1 MNFLLYC
8 LYCMALLLIFT
19 NFLMVMFTYEAITE
33 AYNISELSYY
43 ELFVAITSG
52 FISIINVI
60 WLATNHGLNQVGFT
74 FLLHVA
80 IFAVN
85 ALLIKQFDKV
95 SYKRNEKPS
104 VQIIK
109 L

>member
-1 MNFLLYC
+1 MNFL

-19 NFLMVMFTYEAITE
+19 NFFMVIFTYEAIAK
-33 AYNISELSYY
+33 AYNIISELSYY
-43 ELFVAITSG
+43 ELFVALTSAIIC
-52 FISIINVI
+52 ISNTI
-60 WLATNHGLNQVGFT
+60 WLATNHSLNQVGFT

-85 ALLIKQFDKV
+85 ALLIKRFDKV
-95 SYKRNEKPS
+95 SYECDEKPS
-104 VQIIK
+104 LQIIK

>member
-8 LYCMALLLIFT
+8 IALLLIFT
-19 NFLMVMFTYEAITE
+19 NFFMVMFTYEAIAR

-60 WLATNHGLNQVGFT
+60 WLATNHSLNQVGFT

-85 ALLIKQFDKV
+85 ALLIKRFDKV
-95 SYKRNEKPS
+95 SYERNEKPS
-104 VQIIK
+104 LQIIK

>member
-8 LYCMALLLIFT
+8 ITLLLIFT
-19 NFLMVMFTYEAITE
+19 NFLMVMFTYEAIAE
-33 AYNISELSYY
+33 AYNISESSYY

-60 WLATNHGLNQVGFT
+60 WLATNHSLNQVGFT

-85 ALLIKQFDKV
+85 ALLIKRFDKV
-95 SYKRNEKPS
+95 SYERNEKPS
-104 VQIIK
+104 LQIIK

>member
-8 LYCMALLLIFT
+8 MTLLLIFT
-19 NFLMVMFTYEAITE
+19 NFFMVMFTYEAIAE

-60 WLATNHGLNQVGFT
+60 WLATNHSLNQVGFT

-85 ALLIKQFDKV
+85 ALLIKRFDKV
-95 SYKRNEKPS
+95 SYERNEKPS
-104 VQIIK
+104 LQIIK

>member
-1 MNFLLYC
+1 MNFL

-19 NFLMVMFTYEAITE
+19 NFFMVIFTYEAIAK
-33 AYNISELSYY
+33 AYNIISELSYY
-43 ELFVAITSG
+43 ELFVALTSAIIC
-52 FISIINVI
+52 ISNTI
-60 WLATNHGLNQVGFT
+60 WLATNHSLNQVGFT

-85 ALLIKQFDKV
+85 ALLIKRFDKV
-95 SYKRNEKPS
+95 SYERNEKPS
-104 VQIIK
+104 LQIIK

>member
-8 LYCMALLLIFT
+8 ITLLLIFT
-19 NFLMVMFTYEAITE
+19 NFLMVMFTYEAIAE

-60 WLATNHGLNQVGFT
+60 WLATNHSLNQVGFT

-85 ALLIKQFDKV
+85 ALLIKRFDKV
-95 SYKRNEKPS
+95 SYERNEKLS
-104 VQIIK
+104 LQIIK

>member
-1 MNFLLYC
+1 MTFLLYC
-8 LYCMALLLIFT
+8 ITLLLIFT
-19 NFLMVMFTYEAITE
+19 NFLMVTFTYEAIAT

-43 ELFVAITSG
+43 ELFVVLTSG
-52 FISIINVI
+52 IICISNTI
-60 WLATNHGLNQVGFT
+60 WLATNHSLNQVGFT

-85 ALLIKQFDKV
+85 ALLIKRFDKV
-95 SYKRNEKPS
+95 SYERNEKPS
-104 VQIIK
+104 LQIIK

>member
-1 MNFLLYC
+1 MNFL

-19 NFLMVMFTYEAITE
+19 NFFMVMFTYEAIAK
-33 AYNISELSYY
+33 AYNIISELSYY
-43 ELFVAITSG
+43 ELFVALTSAIIC
-52 FISIINVI
+52 ISNTI
-60 WLATNHGLNQVGFT
+60 WLATNHSLNQVGFT

-85 ALLIKQFDKV
+85 ALLIKRFDKV
-95 SYKRNEKPS
+95 SYERNEKPS
-104 VQIIK
+104 LQIIK

>member
-8 LYCMALLLIFT
+8 MTLLLIFT
-19 NFLMVMFTYEAITE
+19 NFFMVMFTYEAIAR

-60 WLATNHGLNQVGFT
+60 WLATNHSLNQVGFT

-85 ALLIKQFDKV
+85 ALLIKRFDKV
-95 SYKRNEKPS
+95 SYERNEKPS
-104 VQIIK
+104 LQIIK

>member
-1 MNFLLYC
+1 MNFL

-19 NFLMVMFTYEAITE
+19 NFFMVIFTYEAIAR
-33 AYNISELSYY
+33 AYNIISELSYY
-43 ELFVAITSG
+43 ELFVALTSAIIC
-52 FISIINVI
+52 ISNTI
-60 WLATNHGLNQVGFT
+60 WLATNHSLNQVAFT

-85 ALLIKQFDKV
+85 ALLIKRFDKV
-95 SYKRNEKPS
+95 SYERNEKPS
-104 VQIIK
+104 LQIIK

>member
-1 MNFLLYC
+1 MNFL

-19 NFLMVMFTYEAITE
+19 NFFMVIFTYEAIAK
-33 AYNISELSYY
+33 AYNIISELSYY
-43 ELFVAITSG
+43 ELFVALTSAIIC
-52 FISIINVI
+52 ISNTI
-60 WLATNHGLNQVGFT
+60 WLATNHSLNQVGFT

-95 SYKRNEKPS
+95 SYERNEKPS
-104 VQIIK
+104 LQIIK

>member
-8 LYCMALLLIFT
+8 ITLLLIFT
-19 NFLMVMFTYEAITE
+19 NFLMVMFTYEAIAE

-60 WLATNHGLNQVGFT
+60 WLATNHSPNQVGFT

-85 ALLIKQFDKV
+85 ALLIKRFDKV
-95 SYKRNEKPS
+95 SYERNEKPS
-104 VQIIK
+104 LQIIK

>member
-1 MNFLLYC
+1 MNFL

-19 NFLMVMFTYEAITE
+19 NFFMVIFTYEAIAR

-43 ELFVAITSG
+43 ELFVAL
-52 FISIINVI
+52 ISAIICISNTI
-60 WLATNHGLNQVGFT
+60 WLATNHSPNQVGFT

-85 ALLIKQFDKV
+85 ALLIKRFDKV
-95 SYKRNEKPS
+95 SYERNEKPS
-104 VQIIK
+104 LQIIK

>member
-8 LYCMALLLIFT
+8 ITLLLIFT
-19 NFLMVMFTYEAITE
+19 NFLMVMFTYEAIAE

-60 WLATNHGLNQVGFT
+60 WLATNHSLNQVGFT

-95 SYKRNEKPS
+95 SYERNEKPS
-104 VQIIK
+104 LQIIK

>member
-1 MNFLLYC
+1 MNFL

-19 NFLMVMFTYEAITE
+19 NFFMVIFTYEAIAK
-33 AYNISELSYY
+33 AYNIISELSYY
-43 ELFVAITSG
+43 ELFVALTSAIIC
-52 FISIINVI
+52 ISNTI
-60 WLATNHGLNQVGFT
+60 WLATNHSLNQVGFT

-80 IFAVN
+80 IFVVN

-95 SYKRNEKPS
+95 SYERNEKPS
-104 VQIIK
+104 LRIIK

>member
-1 MNFLLYC
+1 MTFL

-19 NFLMVMFTYEAITE
+19 NFFMVIFTYEAVAR

-43 ELFVAITSG
+43 ELFVALTSAIIC
-52 FISIINVI
+52 ISNTI
-60 WLATNHGLNQVGFT
+60 WLATNHSLNQVGFT

-85 ALLIKQFDKV
+85 ALLIKRFDKV
-95 SYKRNEKPS
+95 SYERNEKPS
-104 VQIIK
+104 LQIIK

>member
-1 MNFLLYC
+1 MNFL

-19 NFLMVMFTYEAITE
+19 NFFMVIFTYEAIAK
-33 AYNISELSYY
+33 AYNIISELSYY

-60 WLATNHGLNQVGFT
+60 WLATNHSLNQVVFT

-85 ALLIKQFDKV
+85 ALLIKRFDKV
-95 SYKRNEKPS
+95 SYERNEKPS
-104 VQIIK
+104 LQIIK

>member
-8 LYCMALLLIFT
+8 ITLLLIFT
-19 NFLMVMFTYEAITE
+19 NFLMVMFTYEAIAE

-60 WLATNHGLNQVGFT
+60 WLATNHSLNQVGFT

-85 ALLIKQFDKV
+85 ALLIKRFDKA
-95 SYKRNEKPS
+95 SYERNEKPS
-104 VQIIK
+104 LQIIK

>member
-8 LYCMALLLIFT
+8 ITLLLIFT
-19 NFLMVMFTYEAITE
+19 NFFMVIFTYETIAK

-43 ELFVAITSG
+43 ELFVALTSAIIC
-52 FISIINVI
+52 ISNTI
-60 WLATNHGLNQVGFT
+60 WLATNHSLNQVGLT

-85 ALLIKQFDKV
+85 ALLIKRFDKI
-95 SYKRNEKPS
+95 SDKCNEKLIL
-104 VQIIK
+104 QIKI
-109 L
+109 

>member
-1 MNFLLYC
+1 MNFL

-19 NFLMVMFTYEAITE
+19 NFFMVMFTYEAIAR

-43 ELFVAITSG
+43 ELFVVITSG

-60 WLATNHGLNQVGFT
+60 WLATNHSLNQVGFT

-85 ALLIKQFDKV
+85 ALLIKRFDKV
-95 SYKRNEKPS
+95 SYERNEKPS
-104 VQIIK
+104 LQIIK

>member
-1 MNFLLYC
+1 MNFL

-19 NFLMVMFTYEAITE
+19 NFFMVIFTYEAVAK
-33 AYNISELSYY
+33 AYNISISELSYY
-43 ELFVAITSG
+43 ELFVALTSAIIC
-52 FISIINVI
+52 ISNTI
-60 WLATNHGLNQVGFT
+60 WLATNHSLNQVGFT

-95 SYKRNEKPS
+95 SYRRNEKPNL
-104 VQIIK
+104 QIIK

>member
-8 LYCMALLLIFT
+8 MTLLLIFT
-19 NFLMVMFTYEAITE
+19 NFFMVMFTYEAIAR

-43 ELFVAITSG
+43 ELFVALTSG

-60 WLATNHGLNQVGFT
+60 WLATNHGPNQVGFT

-85 ALLIKQFDKV
+85 VLLIKRFDKV
-95 SYKRNEKPS
+95 SYERNEKPS
-104 VQIIK
+104 LQIIK